1 MEAVEAVVISEVGSL
16 VLETALEV
24 LDSMASV
31 FGVLDVEIETEDDPG
46 GLEVVEESATETV

>member
-31 FGVLDVEIETEDDPG
+31 FGVLDVEIETEEDPG
-46 GLEVVEESATETV
+46 GLEVVEE